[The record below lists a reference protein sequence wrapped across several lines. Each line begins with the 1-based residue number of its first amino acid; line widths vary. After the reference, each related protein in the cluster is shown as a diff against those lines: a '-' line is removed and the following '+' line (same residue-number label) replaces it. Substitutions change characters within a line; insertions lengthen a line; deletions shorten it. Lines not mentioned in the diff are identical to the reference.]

1 MATSPH
7 ALFVPYPAQ
16 GHVLPLLELAHRFAD
31 HGFAVT
37 FVNTDHIHGHLVAAS
52 PELAEQDEVAT
63 PGRVRLIS
71 VPDGLPVEDA
81 RVDLGTLTSALQS
94 TLPAS
99 VEGMIKKGQFC
110 CMVVDYGMTWVLG
123 IAKKAGMRTA
133 ALWPS
138 CAAVMAQGWP
148 CLSSSPT
155 ACSTRTRQEIQIVHN
170 CRLADGQRDPPV
182 GDLQM
187 NLAPL
192 CWNAV
197 GTDEAQKHI
206 FGCLKSI
213 LKVLGTADLLMS
225 NTVKELE
232 EGILSRYPTILPVGP
247 LPTGLRQGKPLGNF
261 WPEDASCMSWLD
273 KQADRSVVYVAFG
286 SIAVLDRK
294 QFHELA
300 RGLELSG
307 RPFLW
312 VVRPGLADDLTFPDG
327 FLETVAKRGKIVS
340 WSPQHKVLAHPAI
353 SCFVSHCGWN
363 SVMEGVRNGL
373 PFLTWPY
380 FADQFINESYVCDV
394 WKTGLRLLKDDDS
407 GLVTSSHIATQLEK
421 LLNDAITTS
430 RAFELQQVAFK
441 SISKDGTSQQNLETL
456 INTMRG

>member
-1 MATSPH
+1 MATAPH

-37 FVNTDHIHGHLVAAS
+37 FVNTDHIHAHLVAAS
-52 PELAEQDEVAT
+52 PEFAEQDGAAT
-63 PGRVRLIS
+63 PGEVRLVS
-71 VPDGLPVEDA
+71 VPDGLPAEDG
-81 RVDLGTLTSALQS
+81 RYDIGTLTSALHS

-99 VEGMIKKGQFC
+99 MEGMIEKGQFC

-123 IAKKAGMRTA
+123 VAKKAGLRTA

-138 CAAVMAQGWP
+138 CAAVMTTGLAVPELIAGGMLDKNGWQ
-148 CLSSSPT
+148 T
-155 ACSTRTRQEIQIVHN
+155 NKEI
-170 CRLADGQRDPPV
+170 APV

-192 CWNAV
+192 AWNAV

-206 FGCLKSI
+206 FRCLNNI
-213 LKVLGTADLLMS
+213 VQALGMADLLLC
-225 NTVKELE
+225 NTAKELE
-232 EGILSRYPTILPVGP
+232 EGILSQHPAILPIGP

-273 KQADRSVVYVAFG
+273 RQPDRSVVYVSFG
-286 SIAVLDRK
+286 SMALLDQK
-294 QFHELA
+294 GFYELA

-307 RPFLW
+307 MSFLW
-312 VVRPGLADDLTFPDG
+312 VVRRGIADITFPDG
-327 FLETVAKRGKIVS
+327 FLETVEKRGKIVS

-353 SCFVSHCGWN
+353 ACFVSHCGWN

-373 PFLTWPY
+373 PFLTWPC

-394 WKTGLRLLKDDDS
+394 WKTGLRLVKDNDS
-407 GLVTSSHIATQLEK
+407 GLVTSSHITSQLKK
-421 LLNDAITTS
+421 LLNDAMIAS
-430 RAFELQQVAFK
+430 RALELQKVVSN
-441 SISKDGTSQQNLETL
+441 SIRKDGTAQKNLNTL
-456 INTMRG
+456 IDAMRG